1 MDTIWLAF
9 SSSMHRETLHALGCT
24 TMRSSSTSKNGTGHR
39 LPYSPT
45 AKEVSCHGPKDFD
58 AEVCGSLGMQLTAGD
73 GFDPTCGKS
82 PPLVCALANE
92 HDEFV
97 GRVQDL
103 PNSTANMEGF
113 SPALVTNGERLLVQ
127 PRTPDV
133 VWCPRLRGRRAHA
146 EPQEIA
152 MAVASITEM
161 FQLRDVLCGAMPR
174 GPDSEQ
180 VDVNL
185 PTPTNLGQGEIQ
197 NLGQGR

>member
-1 MDTIWLAF
+1 MLP
-9 SSSMHRETLHALGCT
+9 GC
-24 TMRSSSTSKNGTGHR
+24 
-39 LPYSPT
+39 PT
-45 AKEVSCHGPKDFD
+45 AKDVSCHEPKDFD

-73 GFDPTCGKS
+73 GSDLTCGKS
-82 PPLVCALANE
+82 PPQVCAAANE

-97 GRVQDL
+97 GRLQDF
-103 PNSTANMEGF
+103 PNITANMEGF
-113 SPALVTNGERLLVQ
+113 SPALVPNGERLLVQ

>member
-1 MDTIWLAF
+1 
-9 SSSMHRETLHALGCT
+9 
-24 TMRSSSTSKNGTGHR
+24 
-39 LPYSPT
+39 
-45 AKEVSCHGPKDFD
+45 
-58 AEVCGSLGMQLTAGD
+58 MQLTAGD

-161 FQLRDVLCGAMPR
+161 FQLRDVPCGAMPR
-174 GPDSEQ
+174 GPDSDQE
-180 VDVNL
+180 DDCL
-185 PTPTNLGQGEIQ
+185 PTPTNLGKGGIQ
-197 NLGQGR
+197 RMTPWTSRAHEYNSRFKAFHHV